1 MDISIFTDGKTTVK
15 HVTENGKH
23 IVKAQNSKTDNAIFY
38 RGSSVERAQKMFVEL
53 SNAVRN
59 KVI

>member
-1 MDISIFTDGKTTVK
+1 MDIEIFSDGKTTVK

-38 RGSSVERAQKMFVEL
+38 KGSSFERAKRMFVEL

>member
-1 MDISIFTDGKTTVK
+1 MDIEIFTDGKTTVK

-38 RGSSVERAQKMFVEL
+38 KGSSLERAKRMFVEL
-53 SNAVRN
+53 SNAVKN
-59 KVI
+59 KII

>member
-15 HVTENGKH
+15 HVTENSKH
-23 IVKAQNSKTDNAIFY
+23 IVKVQNSKTDNAIFY
-38 RGSSVERAQKMFVEL
+38 KGSSVERAQKMFVEL
-53 SNAVRN
+53 SNAVKN